1 MKIYEFKITGMTCAA
16 CSAAVE
22 RVSKRAPGVES
33 CSVNLAT
40 ERLRVRAEN
49 LDVED
54 LQARIQRAGFSAT
67 PITDRDQQAKL
78 DELQQ
83 KRTARMQLAKL
94 IVALVFAALLMYVG
108 MGSMMGLPFPIS
120 MDEHPVLFTL
130 IQIVLL
136 LPITAVGYQ
145 FYVRGFRNAVLL
157 HPNMDTLI
165 ALGTSAAML
174 YSLVSFVRIL
184 RGDVGAVHEMYWE
197 SAGTIVA
204 LVMLGKFFEAKSK
217 RKTTEAIRTLMQ
229 LAPDHANL
237 ITADGTVKLI
247 PVSDLMIGDRL
258 LVHPGERI
266 PTDGTLENDFAS
278 VDESMLTGES
288 MPVEKLQGDML
299 TGGSING
306 ASSFTMTAVRVGDD
320 TSLSQMIRL
329 VEDAQISKAPVSR
342 LADKISGIFVPTVL
356 GIAIVT
362 AIIWLAVGQTVSFA
376 LTAFISVLVI
386 ACPCALGLATPTAI
400 MVGTGRAARHGVLIK
415 SGEAL
420 ESAHALKAIVLDKT
434 GTITVGKP
442 VVTDVL
448 PHNIS
453 EETFLSFFAAGEQTS
468 EHPLGKA
475 IVNYCTEHGI
485 TLLPCDAFTAIS
497 GRGASATVEGHKLLM
512 GNEALLEENGIDIP
526 VDISALANQGKT
538 PMLLA
543 VDGCFSG
550 VIAVADTLKPDAK
563 ESIAKLRGL
572 GIRTVMVTG
581 DHALTAHAIAEE
593 AGIDEVHSQVM
604 PQEKAEL
611 IRSFQA
617 EGLSV
622 GMVGDGIN
630 DAIALSASDVGFA
643 IGTGTDVAIASA
655 DIVLMRGRLHSV
667 CEAIAVSRATMRVIR
682 ENLFWAFFYNA
693 IGIPIAAGVLYAFGG
708 PLLSPMIAAL
718 AMSFSSVTVLTNAL
732 RLKKIK
738 IAL

>member
-33 CSVNLAT
+33 CNVNLAT
-40 ERLRVRAEN
+40 ERLRVRAEE
-49 LDVED
+49 LDIAD
-54 LQARIQRAGFSAT
+54 LQARIHKAGFTAE
-67 PITDRDQQAKL
+67 PITDREQQAKL
-78 DELQQ
+78 DALQQ
-83 KRTARMQLAKL
+83 IKLARTQRIKL
-94 IVALVFAALLMYVG
+94 IVALVFALLLMYVG

-120 MDEHPVLFTL
+120 MHEQPILFTL

-136 LPITAVGYQ
+136 LPILAVGHQ

-165 ALGTSAAML
+165 ALGTSAAIL
-174 YSLVSFVRIL
+174 YSMVSFVRIL

-204 LVMLGKFFEAKSK
+204 LVMLGKYFEAKSK
-217 RKTTEAIRTLMQ
+217 RKTTEAIRSLMQ

-237 ITADGTVKLI
+237 ITEDGSVKPI
-247 PVSDLMIGDRL
+247 PVSDLMIGDHL

-266 PTDGTLENDFAS
+266 PADGRLESEFAS

-288 MPVEKLQGDML
+288 MPAEKALGDML

-342 LADKISGIFVPTVL
+342 LADKISGIFVPVVL
-356 GIAIVT
+356 GIAVIT
-362 AIIWLAVGQTVSFA
+362 AIVWLSVGQTVSLA

-400 MVGTGRAARHGVLIK
+400 MVGTGRAAKHGVLIK

-420 ESAHALKAIVLDKT
+420 EHAHALKAIVFDKT

-442 VVTDVL
+442 TVTDVL
-448 PHNIS
+448 PYNIS
-453 EETFLSFFAAGEQTS
+453 EETFLSLFAAGEQTS

-475 IVNYCTEHGI
+475 IVSYCTERGI
-485 TLLPCDAFTAIS
+485 PLLSCTAFTAIS

-512 GNEALLEENGIDIP
+512 GNEALLLENGISIP
-526 VDISALANQGKT
+526 VDISVLADQGKT

-550 VIAVADTLKPDAK
+550 VIAVADMLKPDAK
-563 ESIAKLRGL
+563 ESIAMLRTL
-572 GIRTVMVTG
+572 GIRTIMITG
-581 DHALTAHAIAEE
+581 DHARTAHAIAEE
-593 AGIDEVHSQVM
+593 AGIDEVYSQVL
-604 PQEKAEL
+604 PQEKADL
-611 IRSFQA
+611 IRNLQQ
-617 EGLSV
+617 EGFSV

-655 DIVLMRGRLHSV
+655 DIVLMRGRLQSV

-693 IGIPIAAGVLYAFGG
+693 IGIPIAAGVLYIFGG

-732 RLKKIK
+732 RLKKMK
-738 IAL
+738 ITL

>member
-1 MKIYEFKITGMTCAA
+1 MKIYEFKITGMSCAA

-22 RVSKRAPGVES
+22 RVTRRLPGVES

-40 ERLRVRAEN
+40 ERLRVRGEQIHI
-49 LDVED
+49 ED
-54 LQARIQRAGFSAT
+54 LQERIQKAGFTAT
-67 PITDRDQQAKL
+67 PIVDRDQQAKL

-83 KRTARMQLAKL
+83 KRQARLQLIRL
-94 IVALVFAALLMYVG
+94 CVALVFGLLLMYVG
-108 MGSMMGLPFPIS
+108 MGSMMGLPSPIS
-120 MDEHPVLFTL
+120 MTERPILFTL
-130 IQIVLL
+130 LQIVLL
-136 LPITAVGYQ
+136 LPILFVGRQ
-145 FYVRGFRNAVLL
+145 FYVRGFRNAIRL

-165 ALGTSAAML
+165 ALGTSAAIL
-174 YSLVSFVRIL
+174 YSLVSFVRVL
-184 RGDVGAVHEMYWE
+184 RGDIGAVHEMYWE

-204 LVMLGKFFEAKSK
+204 LVMLGKFFESRSK
-217 RKTTEAIRTLMQ
+217 RKTTESIRTLMQ

-237 ITADGTVKLI
+237 ITEDGTIKHI

-266 PTDGTLENDFAS
+266 PTDGKLESETAS

-288 MPVEKLQGDML
+288 MPVEKLCGDML

-306 ASSFTMTAVRVGDD
+306 ASSFTMTAVRVGED

-342 LADKISGIFVPTVL
+342 LADKISGIFVPVVL

-362 AIIWLAVGQTVSFA
+362 AIVWLCVGQSVSFA

-400 MVGTGRAARHGVLIK
+400 MVGTGRAAKQGVLIK

-420 ESAHALKAIVLDKT
+420 EHAHALKALVLDKT

-442 VVTDVL
+442 MVTDVL
-448 PHNIS
+448 PYNIGES
-453 EETFLSFFAAGEQTS
+453 TFLELFAAGEQNS

-475 IVNYCTEHGI
+475 IVSYCTERGMQ
-485 TLLPCDAFTAIS
+485 LLPCTAFTAIS
-497 GRGASATVEGHKLLM
+497 GRGASATVEGHQLYM
-512 GNEALLEENGIDIP
+512 GNETYMQECGIAIP
-526 VDISALANQGKT
+526 VDISSLALQGKT

-543 VDGCFSG
+543 IDNCFAG

-563 ESIAKLRGL
+563 ESIAKLSGL

-581 DHALTAHAIAEE
+581 DHALTAQAIAKD
-593 AGIDEVHSQVM
+593 AGIDEVYSQAL
-604 PQEKAEL
+604 PAKKADIIREL
-611 IRSFQA
+611 QA
-617 EGLSV
+617 ESLSV

-630 DAIALSASDVGFA
+630 DAIALSTADVGFA

-667 CEAIAVSRATMRVIR
+667 CEAIEVSRATMRIIR
-682 ENLFWAFFYNA
+682 QNLFWAFFYNM
-693 IGIPIAAGVLYAFGG
+693 IGIPVAAGVLYAFGG

-732 RLKKIK
+732 RLKKIRFE
-738 IAL
+738 L

>member
-1 MKIYEFKITGMTCAA
+1 MKIYEFKIGGMTCAA

-40 ERLRVRAEN
+40 ERLRVRAEDLDIEN
-49 LDVED
+49 LQE
-54 LQARIQRAGFSAT
+54 RIRKAGFTAT
-67 PITDRDQQAKL
+67 PITDRDRQAKL

-83 KRTARMQLAKL
+83 KRSARIQLIKL
-94 IVALVFAALLMYVG
+94 IVAVVFGLLLMYVG
-108 MGSMMGLPFPIS
+108 MGSMMGLPFPVS
-120 MDEHPVLFTL
+120 MSEQPVLFTL
-130 IQIVLL
+130 IQIGLL
-136 LPITAVGYQ
+136 LPVLAVGYQ
-145 FYVRGFRNAVLL
+145 FYVRGFRNAVRL

-174 YSLVSFVRIL
+174 YSLVSFVRVL

-204 LVMLGKFFEAKSK
+204 LVMLGKFFESKSK
-217 RKTTEAIRTLMQ
+217 RKTTEAIRSLMQ

-237 ITADGTVKLI
+237 LADDGTVKPI

-266 PTDGTLENDFAS
+266 PTDGRLESNFAS

-288 MPVEKLQGDML
+288 MPVEKLQGDVL

-306 ASSFTMTAVRVGDD
+306 ASSFTMTAVRVGED

-362 AIIWLAVGQTVSFA
+362 AIIWLSLGQTLSFA
-376 LTAFISVLVI
+376 LTTFISVLVI

-400 MVGTGRAARHGVLIK
+400 MVGTGRAAKHGVLIK

-420 ESAHALKAIVLDKT
+420 EHAHGLDAIILDKT

-453 EETFLSFFAAGEQTS
+453 EETFLAFFAAGEQTS

-475 IVNYCTEHGI
+475 IVEYCKARNVS
-485 TLLPCDAFTAIS
+485 LLPCTAFTAIS
-497 GRGASATVEGHKLLM
+497 GRGASATVEGHQLLM
-512 GNEALLEENGIDIP
+512 GNEALLEEHGIAIP
-526 VDISALANQGKT
+526 VDISLLANQGKT

-550 VIAVADTLKPDAK
+550 VIAVADTLKPDAR
-563 ESIAKLRGL
+563 ESILKLREL

-581 DHALTAHAIAEE
+581 DHALTAQAIAKD
-593 AGIDEVHSQVM
+593 AGIDEVHSGVM
-604 PQEKAEL
+604 PTEKADL
-611 IRSFQA
+611 IRKLQQ

-655 DIVLMRGRLHSV
+655 DIVLMRGNLGSV
-667 CEAIAVSRATMRVIR
+667 SEAIAVSRATMRVIR
-682 ENLFWAFFYNA
+682 QNLFWAFFYNA
-693 IGIPIAAGVLYAFGG
+693 IGIPVAAGVLYAFGG

-732 RLKKIK
+732 RLKKMK
-738 IAL
+738 IEL